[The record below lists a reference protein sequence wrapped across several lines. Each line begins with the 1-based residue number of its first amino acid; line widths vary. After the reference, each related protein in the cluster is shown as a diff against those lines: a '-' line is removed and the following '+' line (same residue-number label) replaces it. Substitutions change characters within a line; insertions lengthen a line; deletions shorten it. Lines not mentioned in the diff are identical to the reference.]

1 MKAPTKL
8 VLIALFSFLPPLATY
23 AANNDLMVVFNGK
36 TEVNMRTYNWI
47 REVFNGNNINV
58 VVNATLDPKS
68 VKAGQYKTVVVVNS
82 GTASTLDPVLKSFI
96 DGFGDKKS
104 LFLVNL
110 FRSNGKLTVTSFT
123 SATNPDGVD
132 GVTAAS
138 TWGGGMFGGGADPR
152 QMHLQWVQ
160 ALYTFMKRS

>member
-8 VLIALFSFLPPLATY
+8 VLIALFSLLAPLTTY
-23 AANNDLMVVFNGK
+23 AANNDLMVVFSGK
-36 TEVNMRTYNWI
+36 TEVNMRAYNWI

-58 VVNATLDPKS
+58 GINATVDPKS
-68 VKAGQYKTVVVVNS
+68 VKAGQYKTVVVINT
-82 GTASTLDPVLKSFI
+82 GTVSTLDPALKSFI

-123 SATNPDGVD
+123 ASASPEGVD

-138 TWGGGMFGGGADPR
+138 TWGGGMFGNGADPR

-160 ALYTFMKRS
+160 ALYQFMKRS